1 MAESLYCPPETITM
15 VLISYTP
22 VQNKSKKKI
31 KIDFQE
37 KISFAQEWLQSQM
50 TMELTTDSFGYE
62 SKA

>member
-22 VQNKSKKKI
+22 VQNKSKKKT

>member
-1 MAESLYCPPETITM
+1 MAQSLYCPPETITM

-22 VQNKSKKKI
+22 VQNKSKKKT
-31 KIDFQE
+31 KIYFQE

>member
-1 MAESLYCPPETITM
+1 MTESLYCPPETITM

-22 VQNKSKKKI
+22 VQNKSKKKT